1 MTLTSLN
8 RWTASALHLALS
20 ALFALIILILVLVV
34 WYPRPY
40 FAAMGGET
48 LLRLLIGVDVV
59 LGPLIT
65 LIIFDPAKPRL
76 KYDLAVIGALQ
87 IAAIVYGSVVMFE
100 ARPVFNVFVVDRFEM
115 IAANAID
122 SESLAKAD
130 PSYSRLPLAGPRIA
144 AARKPSNANEQARIA
159 LDSMGGGP
167 DVAHLPHLYVQYEDV
182 AADVARAAKPLSM
195 LSRRSPD
202 AALKVQSFVAT
213 SGRSDASMGF
223 VPVRARNEDLAAVV
237 DRKTGAVVG
246 YLAIRPW

>member
-20 ALFALIILILVLVV
+20 AFFALIILILVLAV

-40 FAAMGGET
+40 FEAMGGET

-59 LGPLIT
+59 IGPLIT

-87 IAAIVYGSVVMFE
+87 IAAIVYGSIVMFE
-100 ARPVFNVFVVDRFEM
+100 ARPVYNVFVADRFEM
-115 IAANAID
+115 IAANTID
-122 SESLAKAD
+122 SESLAKAG
-130 PSYSRLPLAGPRIA
+130 PGYSRLPLAGPRIA

-159 LDSMGGGP
+159 LDSLGGGP
-167 DVAHLPHLYVQYEDV
+167 DLAHLPHLYVQYADV
-182 AADVARAAKPLSM
+182 AADVARVAKPLSM
-195 LSRRSPD
+195 LSSRSPD
-202 AALKVQSFVAT
+202 AAEKVQSFIAT
-213 SGRSDASMGF
+213 SGRSDASVGF
-223 VPVRARNEDLAAVV
+223 VPVRARNEDLAAIV
-237 DRKTGAVVG
+237 DRKTGEVVG